1 MIAAILVIRYDP
13 RQWPRAPTPRQAA
26 ARPDAAARTGRE
38 ARTMPN
44 SPMEVMLAG
53 TRLRVAPRSADERAF
68 WETLALGVQ
77 SRGVGGGWEDET
89 LAFVAA
95 RARPGVVFVDIGAW
109 IGPVSLLAARL
120 GARVVA
126 LEPDPVARASL
137 EENFALNGLRAEVI
151 PAALHSDGDG
161 LTLYGGRKGLGASM
175 TSALGVHRGEPVHV
189 STVTPAEVADRAG
202 PGAALMKVDIEG
214 HEYAMAPRLAEL
226 RARLGGEEGAAL
238 HLSLH
243 PRQLW
248 KKLRRDWTL
257 FARRKA
263 FEATREALAAF
274 GDAPMR
280 VSGETEPLT
289 PERLRARFGPG
300 YAGNRNFAVEIGG

>member
-1 MIAAILVIRYDP
+1 MPSTVM
-13 RQWPRAPTPRQAA
+13 QA
-26 ARPDAAARTGRE
+26 T
-38 ARTMPN
+38 
-44 SPMEVMLAG
+44 LAG
-53 TRLRVAPRSADERAF
+53 NTLRVAARSEAEREF
-68 WETLALGVQ
+68 WEGLAPGAAG
-77 SRGVGGGWEDET
+77 RWEDET
-89 LAFVAA
+89 LAWVAA
-95 RARPGVVFVDIGAW
+95 RARPGTVFVDIGAW
-109 IGPVSLLAARL
+109 IGPVGLLAARL

-151 PAALHSDGDG
+151 PAALHADGDG

-202 PGAALMKVDIEG
+202 PGPALMKVDIEG
-214 HEYAMAPRLAEL
+214 HEYALGAELAAL
-226 RARLGGEEGAAL
+226 RARLGSLRPEAGAAL

-248 KKLRRDWTL
+248 KKYRRDWKL
-257 FARRKA
+257 FARRKS
-263 FEATREALAAF
+263 FEATRALLAGF
-274 GDAPMR
+274 GEAPMR

-289 PERLRARFGPG
+289 QERLRARFGPV
-300 YAGNRNFAVEIGG
+300 YANNRNFAVEIGD